1 MKSMVKAIIA
11 GSCIIVL
18 GVAILLVALGLN
30 GWTFKAHFDTKEF
43 NAEQENNKII
53 VENSVGSMKINYYDG
68 EKVQILYPEAQNYN
82 VDIVEKD
89 GHVQV
94 ITPSPKWYEFSIWWA
109 NIPETVINLPKDIEF
124 ELELIVKAG
133 SLRLLDGQYSKIRLT
148 VHAGSL
154 NASGVQCD
162 TFKAEVNAGSMQ
174 IDSLICAT
182 SFRGEVNA
190 GSLNAKYV
198 ACSDITAKVSA
209 GSLTMTLKGNKSDY
223 NISAYVSAGSSNI
236 SNQRGSTEKRI
247 DTYVYAGSLNVF
259 FTLGNH

>member
-68 EKVQILYPEAQNYN
+68 EKVQIFYPQSSNYELN
-82 VDIVEKD
+82 
-89 GHVQV
+89 
-94 ITPSPKWYEFSIWWA
+94 ITETNGAVRVKSPKPKWYEFSIWWT
-109 NIPETVINLPKDIEF
+109 NIPETVINLPKDTQF
-124 ELELIVKAG
+124 ELDLTVNAG

-148 VHAGSL
+148 VNAGSL
-154 NASGVQCD
+154 TVKDIDCD
-162 TFKAEVNAGSMQ
+162 TFSAIVNAGSMR
-174 IDSLICAT
+174 IDDLICSDIFT
-182 SFRGEVNA
+182 GEVNA

-198 ACSDITAKVSA
+198 ACPRIIAGVSA
-209 GSLTMTLKGNKSDY
+209 GSLNMTVKGSKSEY
-223 NISAYVSAGSSNI
+223 NISARVSAGSSNI
-236 SNQRGSTEKRI
+236 SSQTGTTDKKITANVS
-247 DTYVYAGSLNVF
+247 AGSLNVF